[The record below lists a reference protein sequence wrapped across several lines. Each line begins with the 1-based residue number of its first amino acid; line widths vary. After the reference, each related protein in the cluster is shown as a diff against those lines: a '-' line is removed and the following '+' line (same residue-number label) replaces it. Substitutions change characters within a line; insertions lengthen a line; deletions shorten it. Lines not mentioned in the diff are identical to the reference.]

1 MSTKCIMHIANEF
14 LNCISRRVESA
25 LICLPP
31 VISEKNTTKCH
42 SLLCIDQLPSP
53 PAPKKKT
60 FLQIYFKD
68 IFLCFFFSSQGYTR
82 DTSFLAM
89 VVDIVQEL
97 KQQNSNLVYG
107 KDVSYNSFCF
117 FVVYAHHFH
126 ILGWKCQSDV
136 TQYFG
141 YLVLWSGWDQLRLHW
156 SFISA
161 LLKIDLI
168 FVILCLSVCFICYEM
183 SKEKRVLRSNVWKE
197 VLWNPS
203 WLLLFVFISTGWEH
217 KWLKPLLD
225 FQVSQK

>member
-1 MSTKCIMHIANEF
+1 MPWFAFRLLF
-14 LNCISRRVESA
+14 LKKIQQNAILCYA
-25 LICLPP
+25 LT
-31 VISEKNTTKCH
+31 S
-42 SLLCIDQLPSP
+42 SP
-53 PAPKKKT
+53 PPHPPKKKN
-60 FLQIYFKD
+60 FPENLLQRYFSL
-68 IFLCFFFSSQGYTR
+68 FFFFSSQGYTR

-107 KDVSYNSFCF
+107 KDVSYNSFCY

-126 ILGWKCQSDV
+126 ILGRKCQSDV

-141 YLVLWSGWDQLRLHW
+141 YLVLWSGWDQLRLQW

-217 KWLKPLLD
+217 KWLKPILD